1 MSRIDFIVLL
11 YFEFLK
17 KSTGF
22 LRNGFQGPVCVYA
35 CVGSGGQ
42 KCFFPLSVAKQTL
55 KKQKAELD
63 ALTSKLAEM
72 ETQISNKV
80 LCKIKI

>member
-1 MSRIDFIVLL
+1 MCVCTCMSPWSETV
-11 YFEFLK
+11 
-17 KSTGF
+17 
-22 LRNGFQGPVCVYA
+22 
-35 CVGSGGQ
+35 
-42 KCFFPLSVAKQTL
+42 FFPLSVAKQTL

>member
-1 MSRIDFIVLL
+1 MASKAL
-11 YFEFLK
+11 Y
-17 KSTGF
+17 
-22 LRNGFQGPVCVYA
+22 VCMHVYVA
-35 CVGSGGQ
+35 MV
-42 KCFFPLSVAKQTL
+42 KNVFFPLPVAKQTL

-80 LCKIKI
+80 MCKIKI

>member
-1 MSRIDFIVLL
+1 MASKAL
-11 YFEFLK
+11 YVCVHVYVAVV
-17 KSTGF
+17 
-22 LRNGFQGPVCVYA
+22 RNG
-35 CVGSGGQ
+35 
-42 KCFFPLSVAKQTL
+42 FFPLSVAKQTL